1 MTMATETKKRLKT
14 EMLSIRMS
22 EDTLRWLEEIAERKG
37 VNTST
42 MARMLLLER
51 MSQEGS
57 PAGSPTRRSLTVTRT
72 RESRRWAARA
82 CSLRGC

>member
-57 PAGSPTRRSLTVTRT
+57 PSWQSNEKIPDGY
-72 RESRRWAARA
+72 
-82 CSLRGC
+82 